1 MEEDS
6 MSLAARMILVLSLV
20 CLISG
25 GFLAGVAALTKE
37 KIALNVQAEIEEAI
51 KEVVDEAEINQV
63 VYEEEGF
70 VIYRELEVDGDLA
83 GFAVQ
88 ATGIGFQDKI
98 TLMFGLDA
106 SLEEI
111 TGLTIIDQKETPG
124 LGAKIEDWET
134 FLQFWEN
141 RDATGLLALRKPPTS
156 AIDELLPTEINT
168 ITAATISSKKVLE
181 IVNLSLKKV
190 RELIGQGK
198 INSEEKNGNEK
209 Y

>member
-1 MEEDS
+1 
-6 MSLAARMILVLSLV
+6 MSLSARMILVLTLV
-20 CLISG
+20 GMISG

-37 KIALNVQAEIEEAI
+37 KIALNMQEEIEEAI
-51 KEVVDEAEINQV
+51 REVVDEAEINQV
-63 VYEEEGF
+63 LLEEEDF
-70 VIYRELEVDGDLA
+70 VIYRELGADGDLA

-88 ATGIGFQDKI
+88 ATGVGFQDKI

-106 SLEEI
+106 SLKEI

-141 RDATGLLALRKPPTS
+141 RDASGLLTLRKPPAST
-156 AIDELLPTEINT
+156 IDKLLPTEINT

-181 IVNLSLKKV
+181 IVNISLEMV
-190 RELIGQGK
+190 RELVKQGK
-198 INSEEKNGNEK
+198 IDPGKKDGNEK

>member
-1 MEEDS
+1 
-6 MSLAARMILVLSLV
+6 MILVLTMV
-20 CLISG
+20 GLISG

-37 KIALNVQAEIEEAI
+37 KIALNMQAEIEEAI
-51 KEVVDEAEINQV
+51 KVVVDEAEVNQV
-63 VYEEEGF
+63 VHEADDF
-70 VIYRELEVDGDLA
+70 VVYRELEEDGDLA

-88 ATGIGFQDKI
+88 ATGVGFQDKI

-124 LGAKIEDWET
+124 LGAKIEDWDT

-141 RDATGLLALRKPPTS
+141 RVATDILTLRKPPVDR
-156 AIDELLPTEINT
+156 IDKLLPTEINT

-181 IVNLSLKKV
+181 IVNLALKMV
-190 RELIGQGK
+190 RELVKQGK
-198 INSEEKNGNEK
+198 ISTESKNGIEK
-209 Y
+209 H

>member
-1 MEEDS
+1 
-6 MSLAARMILVLSLV
+6 MSLSARMILVLTLV
-20 CLISG
+20 GMISG

-37 KIALNVQAEIEEAI
+37 KIALNMQEEIEEAI
-51 KEVVDEAEINQV
+51 REVVDEAEINQV
-63 VYEEEGF
+63 LLEEEDF
-70 VIYRELEVDGDLA
+70 VIYRELGADGDLA

-88 ATGIGFQDKI
+88 ATGVGFQDKI

-106 SLEEI
+106 SLKEI

-141 RDATGLLALRKPPTS
+141 RDASGLLTLRKPPAST
-156 AIDELLPTEINT
+156 IDKLLPTEINT

-181 IVNLSLKKV
+181 IVNISLEMV
-190 RELIGQGK
+190 RELVKQGK
-198 INSEEKNGNEK
+198 INPGKKDGNEK

>member
-1 MEEDS
+1 
-6 MSLAARMILVLSLV
+6 MILVLTLV

-25 GFLAGVAALTKE
+25 GFLTGVAKLTKE
-37 KIALNVQAEIEEAI
+37 RIALNIQAEIEEAI
-51 KEVVDEAEINQV
+51 KEVVDGAEVDQM
-63 VYEEEGF
+63 VYEEEDF
-70 VIYRELEVDGDLA
+70 VIYRELEDDGDLA

-88 ATGIGFQDKI
+88 ATGVGFQDKI

-134 FLQFWEN
+134 FLQFWEY
-141 RDATGLLALRKPPTS
+141 RDATTLLTLRKPPAST
-156 AIDELLPTEINT
+156 IDELLPTEINT

-181 IVNLSLKKV
+181 IVNLSLERV
-190 RELIGQGK
+190 RELVKQGK
-198 INSEEKNGNEK
+198 INPEEKDGTEK
-209 Y
+209 H